1 MDDIETELARK
12 VGEIGGLRHDLR
24 KVTDDLALAK
34 AEADRERGRAEEIA
48 AKLQSG
54 SGTSDSSDTAVKAG
68 LRELEMMLEQS
79 LTQLGQA
86 ETERERMRVELG
98 DVQQGLERA
107 KQHITSLQERR
118 DQLREENGKLRE
130 KLGLKAED

>member
-1 MDDIETELARK
+1 
-12 VGEIGGLRHDLR
+12 
-24 KVTDDLALAK
+24 
-34 AEADRERGRAEEIA
+34 
-48 AKLQSG
+48 
-54 SGTSDSSDTAVKAG
+54 
-68 LRELEMMLEQS
+68 
-79 LTQLGQA
+79 
-86 ETERERMRVELG
+86 LG